1 MTHNTPHLTTRIQL
15 ARALALAAAHGHGW
29 SHVVY
34 DDLQDNPDLDTTD
47 MLKLYDL
54 VGITTADCEKLIAEA
69 RTRQSPDWPGIEAPY
84 FDCDGDIWHET
95 QTGRLTWNIAPDGT
109 TSLTVHRPGHAACWA
124 KIMPDG
130 NFTADG
136 GQDGRTFLRHV
147 DTLTR
152 AISAI
157 TGIQADVLKP
167 LWDAAE
173 EAERERLSCQTSAL
187 RTAFRDLLADIEY
200 AENLGAVMPSPEEV
214 GIFIVGDKELVDAWL
229 RGRPVCVPTEG
240 PVSVPTEGPDA

>member
-29 SHVVY
+29 AHVVY
-34 DDLQDNPDLDTTD
+34 DDLQDDPAVITPD
-47 MLKLYDL
+47 MLKLSDL
-54 VGITTADCEKLIAEA
+54 VGITTADCEKLIADA

-109 TSLTVHRPGHAACWA
+109 TSLTVHRPGQAACWA

-130 NFTADG
+130 KFTADG

-152 AISAI
+152 AMAAI
-157 TGIQADVLKP
+157 NGIQYESLTP
-167 LWDAAE
+167 LWDAAME
-173 EAERERLSCQTSAL
+173 TERQHLVDRTNAL
-187 RTAFRDLLADIEY
+187 RMSFRDLLADIEY
-200 AENLGAVMPSPEEV
+200 AENLGLVSPSPKEV
-214 GIFIVGDKELVDAWL
+214 GIFIVGDPELVDAWL
-229 RGRPVCVPTEG
+229 RNRLVSAPAEG
-240 PVSVPTEGPDA
+240 VQA